1 MADVEAPI
9 ECGLL
14 PLWDAAVATPLI
26 KATDHVHDPLSA
38 PDPAGAPFAVSHSLN
53 GKLSLWRGPL
63 HWLRVDAVVNSTSE
77 SMRESDGEF
86 GRLLKAAG
94 SEIAVECDAAGACRT
109 GDAVLTRGCQLPAKF
124 ILHTVGPRYLP
135 RYHNAAEHALHSC
148 YRSVLTVAREN
159 GLRSVAIGCIYTQ
172 RKGYPREEAAHIAA
186 RTVRRYLEHYA
197 DAFDRVVMCVESV
210 QDMFV
215 YERVLPLYFPRTMRE
230 RHESQQMLETRDL
243 GDSFGE
249 PIIEERKIR
258 IGDLSHAS
266 FDAFDNNQH
275 EFECGEANSE
285 EKRTRQ
291 NSDETFDSVGGPEND
306 EEGRDILAFRAMLG
320 DPDVERLD
328 RLQRMQEERQRRAA
342 EAAVED
348 QKRLEKATASTA
360 EWDYVA
366 ALQRAKKEDFSDL
379 KALEFCYCA
388 GVDLAGLPVV
398 VYLAGKLRVDDVD
411 LERVLLF
418 VLLTL
423 DSQRA
428 ALTSTSSQFSV
439 LYVHADVTSDTQPPN
454 SWLKRLFRVFTAV
467 AAHRAPSD
475 RPLHNKGEASVLRFF
490 YVLEP
495 SLGLKFQLLLSKG
508 YCDGGG
514 FYNQVVYLQHPDML
528 DSIAPTLQ
536 LPPHIYMPS
545 ECPAVPRNS
554 TSPETISP

>member
-1 MADVEAPI
+1 MADGETPI
-9 ECGLL
+9 ACELL
-14 PLWDAAVATPLI
+14 PLWDAAPI
-26 KATDHVHDPLSA
+26 TDAPADVVHDPLSA
-38 PDPAGAPFAVSHSLN
+38 PDPADDAPFAALRSLN
-53 GKLSLWRGPL
+53 RKLSLWRGPL

-86 GRLLKAAG
+86 GKLLKAAG
-94 SEIAVECDAAGACRT
+94 PEIAVECDAAGACRT

-135 RYHNAAEHALHSC
+135 KYHNAAEHALHSC
-148 YRSVLTVAREN
+148 YRSVLTAAREN

-197 DAFDRVVMCVESV
+197 DAFDRIVLCVESI

-230 RHESQQMLETRDL
+230 QHESQLMLATRDL

-258 IGDLSHAS
+258 IADLSHAS
-266 FDAFDNNQH
+266 VDAYDNQL
-275 EFECGEANSE
+275 EFERGKSNS
-285 EKRTRQ
+285 K
-291 NSDETFDSVGGPEND
+291 DEY
-306 EEGRDILAFRAMLG
+306 LQQQ
-320 DPDVERLD
+320 DVERLD
-328 RLQRMQEERQRRAA
+328 RLQQMQEERQRRAA
-342 EAAVED
+342 EAAVEE
-348 QKRLEKATASTA
+348 QKRLEKVTASTA

-388 GVDLAGLPVV
+388 GVDLAGLPVI
-398 VYLAGKLRVDDVD
+398 VYLAGNMRVDDVD

-423 DSQRA
+423 DSQRGT
-428 ALTSTSSQFSV
+428 LTSTSPQFSV
-439 LYVHADVTSDTQPPN
+439 LYVHTDVTGDNQPPN
-454 SWLKRLFRVFTAV
+454 SWLKRLFRVFSAV
-467 AAHRAPSD
+467 AMHQAPSD
-475 RPLHNKGEASVLRFF
+475 RPVHNKGVDSVLRFF

-495 SLGLKFQLLLSKG
+495 SLGLKFQLLMSRG

-536 LPPHIYMPS
+536 LPPHIYSPK
-545 ECPAVPRNS
+545 EDAVGSSSS
-554 TSPETISP
+554 TSPKSAAP